1 MKVSIFYRNGR
12 AVSYAC
18 TNLKELKEI
27 IDRNIESDEIIEFSI
42 IDYQESGKVTI
53 YLPTKQS

>member
-42 IDYQESGKVTI
+42 IDYQENGKVTI
-53 YLPTKQS
+53 YLPIK

>member
-18 TNLKELKEI
+18 ANLKELKEI